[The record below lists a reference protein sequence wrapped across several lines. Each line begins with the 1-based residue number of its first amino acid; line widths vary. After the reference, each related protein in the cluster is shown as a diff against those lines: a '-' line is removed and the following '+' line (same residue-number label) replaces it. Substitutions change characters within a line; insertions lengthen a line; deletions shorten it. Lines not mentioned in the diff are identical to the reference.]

1 MYTELEAVKKKLK
14 NPAFCELIASIW
26 EKGLTVEDVVSGFKN
41 TGTFPVD
48 ANKYKVSRLG
58 KVKLKNYN
66 LWKANSGP
74 VDEDGLLLSQLK
86 MKVTIQLWLTPQM
99 LTAVSLTLPLF
110 HL

>member
-1 MYTELEAVKKKLK
+1 M
-14 NPAFCELIASIW
+14 
-26 EKGLTVEDVVSGFKN
+26 VSGFKN

-74 VDEDGLLLSQLK
+74 VDEDGLLFSQLK

-99 LTAVSLTLPLF
+99 LKAVSLTLPLF